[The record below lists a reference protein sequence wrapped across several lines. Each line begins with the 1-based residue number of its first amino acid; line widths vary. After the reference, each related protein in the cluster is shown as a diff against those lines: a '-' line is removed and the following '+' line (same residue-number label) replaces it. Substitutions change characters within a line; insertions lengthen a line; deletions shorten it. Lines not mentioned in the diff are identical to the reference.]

1 MVRTPLSE
9 CYGQLVE
16 FRPLRVK
23 SPTVIPY
30 DEGRVNALEAC
41 DQEPAPSGLSQ
52 PLPLF
57 NELFHKPAP
66 NVGVLFST
74 AVVVIPA

>member
-30 DEGRVNALEAC
+30 DEGRANASSRLAIR
-41 DQEPAPSGLSQ
+41 SQ
-52 PLPLF
+52 RPPF
-57 NELFHKPAP
+57 GYGHDCAR
-66 NVGVLFST
+66 
-74 AVVVIPA
+74 